1 MRELTQI
8 KQWIRSEL
16 VDRMRN
22 DSLWQAFLTGLR
34 IRLGIE
40 DGTIFAFV
48 DDLHNSNRAYCRE
61 LWTALK
67 PLNIK
72 WGCQSTL
79 FLGDDEEMV
88 KLAAES
94 GCVSVFVGM
103 ESLDE
108 DCLEETNKPFNR
120 VEKFSQEIKMFH
132 QYGIMVNPGIV
143 FGFDNDDESV
153 FERAV

>member
-1 MRELTQI
+1 MNSAAYLHSTERRPAVDPVHEVVKELTHV

-16 VDRMRN
+16 VERMCT
-22 DSLWQAFLTGLR
+22 DSLWQAFRMGVR

-72 WGCQSTL
+72 WGL
-79 FLGDDEEMV
+79 PV
-88 KLAAES
+88 H
-94 GCVSVFVGM
+94 VV
-103 ESLDE
+103 
-108 DCLEETNKPFNR
+108 
-120 VEKFSQEIKMFH
+120 
-132 QYGIMVNPGIV
+132 PG
-143 FGFDNDDESV
+143 
-153 FERAV
+153 R